1 MLKAIKQTLL
11 IVLIGVTAFT
21 AAPLVLTA
29 GSYAYYQWSDVILPG
44 VHIGSVDASGLTVEA
59 AARAVDAA
67 YNIEKEL
74 LLIAV
79 PAADRS
85 WSVSPAE
92 FGLEVDAAASVAEA
106 YEISRQGSAA
116 GRIAEM
122 LETLRNGRQV
132 KPLVRYDPSL
142 AQPAVVRWGDVISR
156 APRRAGLELVGSSV
170 LVEPAVAGLTVDV
183 QQSLD
188 FLAGDYQAVMLEDA
202 WIPLFTIEIP
212 PDRDDVEQAA
222 AELEALLAEA
232 PDIHAYDPV
241 ADEHFTWNPD
251 RSVIAEWVSI
261 KDDGTRISIE
271 LDPDQIRSYLTELNT
286 YLGPER
292 FLDREAI
299 LEALLRGMGQSG
311 GEVPLQIISYYPT
324 EYIVQPGDTLVSIGF
339 KVHMPYWKL
348 HEENPTLVTQG
359 LSGGQKL
366 IVPPRDDLL
375 TLPVVPSKRIV
386 ISITDQRMWVFEH
399 GELKWENIISTGIP
413 NSPTMPGVFQISS
426 HYENAYASIW
436 DLYMP
441 HFMGIYDA
449 VPGLTNGI
457 HGLPV
462 LSSGRRL
469 WANVLG
475 SPASYGCVIL
485 DLDAAEQLFY
495 WAEEGVVVEILE

>member
-1 MLKAIKQTLL
+1 MLKLIRQTLL
-11 IVLIGVTAFT
+11 VMLIGVTAFS

-29 GSYAYYQWSDVILPG
+29 ASYAYFQSSDVILPG
-44 VHIGSVDASGLTVEA
+44 VRIGSVEAGGLTIET
-59 AARAVDAA
+59 AARAVETA
-67 YNIEKEL
+67 YNIENEL

-85 WSVSPAE
+85 WPVSPAE
-92 FGLEVDAAASVAEA
+92 FGIEVDAGASVAEA
-106 YEISRQGSAA
+106 FKISRQGRAA
-116 GRIAEM
+116 DRIAVM
-122 LETLRNGRQV
+122 LETLRNGRLI
-132 KPLVRYDPSL
+132 KPVVRYDPSV
-142 AQPAVVRWGDVISR
+142 AQKALVRWGDVVSR
-156 APRRAGLELVGSSV
+156 APRRAGLELVGSRV
-170 LVEPAVAGLTVDV
+170 FVEPASSGVTVDV
-183 QQSLD
+183 GRTLD
-188 FLAGDYQAVMLEDA
+188 FLSGDYEAVLLENA
-202 WIPLFTIEIP
+202 WLPLFTVEIS
-212 PDRDDVEQAA
+212 PDRENVDQVA
-222 AELEALLAEA
+222 AELEALLAEV

-241 ADEHFTWNPD
+241 TDEHFTWNPD
-251 RSVIAEWVSI
+251 RSTVAEWVSI
-261 KDDGTRISIE
+261 KDDGSRISIQ
-271 LDPDQIRSYLTELNT
+271 LDPDRIRSYLAELNG

-292 FLDREAI
+292 FLDKEAI
-299 LEALLRGMGQSG
+299 VEAMLSSIGQSG
-311 GEVPLQIISYYPT
+311 GEVPLQIIAYYPT

-348 HEENPTLVTQG
+348 HELNPTLVTHG
-359 LSGGQKL
+359 LSTGQKL
-366 IVPPRDDLL
+366 EVPPRDDLL
-375 TLPVVPSKRIV
+375 TLPVVPSKRIM
-386 ISITDQRMWVFEH
+386 ISIRDQRMWVYEH

-462 LSSGRRL
+462 LSSGHRL

-475 SPASYGCVIL
+475 SPASYGCIIL
-485 DLDAAEQLFY
+485 DLEAAEQLFN